1 MAIYRNQPN
10 LRQDSIREDRDLSA
24 NNKVATRFARE
35 GKVCSSRKHVK
46 DLPRSF
52 ENARTAAL
60 YLQTSMIKRTMYT
73 AMHAIAT
80 MAMHTKTAT
89 RKGTPTTIIQIRETN
104 STNFQEARKAR
115 TRARRSGS
123 DETVWTEAGTDLQKS
138 TP

>member
-35 GKVCSSRKHVK
+35 GRVCSSRKHVK

-80 MAMHTKTAT
+80 MAMHTKTVT
-89 RKGTPTTIIQIRETN
+89 RRGAHTTIIQIRETN
-104 STNFQEARKAR
+104 SHEFSRGEEGA
-115 TRARRSGS
+115 
-123 DETVWTEAGTDLQKS
+123 DAGEEVRFGRDRVDGGGD
-138 TP
+138 